1 MAEIS
6 LSAKLPG
13 GDANGLGS
21 IAGPMV
27 ANPSNVHVLVVLV
40 DCSKTVTDCDTGDTI
55 PVARIRRVEAI
66 KGKDDVATCERLV
79 RRAIEQRT
87 GQTVLPMDLEDELNA
102 AFENIDPST
111 GEFKSIQGEQQDGG
125 K

>member
-1 MAEIS
+1 MPEIS
-6 LSAKLPG
+6 LSSRLPG

-27 ANPSNVHVLVVLV
+27 SNPHNVHVLVVLV
-40 DCSKTVTDCDTGDTI
+40 DCAKTVTDCDTGDTI

-66 KGKDDVATCERLV
+66 KGQDDIATCERLV

-111 GEFKSIQGEQQDGG
+111 GEVKRTPPANPEG